1 MQWKIE
7 VPAKVNI
14 GLDIYKLKNGE
25 QKHRLKSIFVLTQKY
40 VDKITIIESDHLRV
54 KYFMKK
60 NIALFENDIVTKTMN
75 FLNENFNVKT
85 EYEILIEKNIPMQAG
100 LGGSSADSGA
110 IIKFF
115 IEKEK
120 LLISK
125 VMMKKIALELGS
137 DIPFFISGYQV
148 ALVSKYG
155 NKIKTI
161 NKPAPNFWIH
171 ENNICCDTSKIY
183 KLMDDNWVT
192 QHKNN
197 FRAIIKSFPDLSGCN
212 IINHLQNIAMQQNQQ
227 LFHYKKS
234 DLIMTGSGSYFISF
248 KGE

>member
-7 VPAKVNI
+7 ALAKVNI

-120 LLISK
+120 LLLSK

-155 NKIKTI
+155 NKIKII

-234 DLIMTGSGSYFISF
+234 DLIMTGSGSYLISF